1 MADFLTVAER
11 SERMARIRSRGNAG
25 TELGMVRV
33 LRGLG
38 FTGWRRHVRVRGEAR
53 EGEPPVRVRPDFV
66 FRERRVALFVDGCF
80 WHACPLHGSRPGG
93 NAAFWRRKLRGNV
106 ARDRRV
112 NAALRRAGWKV
123 VRVWEHELRGK
134 NAPMLRRRLRRALG
148 GPGPLGPR

>member
-1 MADFLTVAER
+1 MADFLTVAQR

-33 LRGLG
+33 LRALG
-38 FTGWRRHVRVRGEAR
+38 ITGWRRHGMIRGLPMP
-53 EGEPPVRVRPDFV
+53 GDKPVKVRPDFV
-66 FRERRVALFVDGCF
+66 FRALRVALFVDGCF

-112 NAALRRAGWKV
+112 DAGLRRAGWRV
-123 VRVWEHELRGK
+123 VRVWEHELSPK
-134 NAPMLRRRLRRALG
+134 NATPLRRRLRRALG
-148 GPGPLGPR
+148 GQRGRVPG